1 MSNKAIDLALCDSE
15 KSGEKFDNENDY
27 EKSRLK
33 RLR

>member
-1 MSNKAIDLALCDSE
+1 MSNKAIDLALCE